1 MATGRFMQ
9 SGSACMMDEF
19 RSDHACMIQNSETE
33 LEFMHAAS
41 QPARA
46 PGQPPA
52 GSWQDGGC
60 RLRMVLGRSNDY
72 RRARMHGGRSPL
84 HLRAPVVIRS
94 P

>member
-52 GSWQDGGC
+52 GGWQDGGC
-60 RLRMVLGRSNDY
+60 RLRMVLGRS
-72 RRARMHGGRSPL
+72 R
-84 HLRAPVVIRS
+84 
-94 P
+94 

>member
-46 PGQPPA
+46 PGQPAA
-52 GSWQDGGC
+52 GSWQNGGC
-60 RLRMVLGRSNDY
+60 RLRMLLGRSKRI
-72 RRARMHGGRSPL
+72 RRARMQWVPRPL
-84 HLRAPVVIRS
+84 HLRAPDTLRS

>member
-33 LEFMHAAS
+33 REFMHAAS
-41 QPARA
+41 QSARA
-46 PGQPPA
+46 PA
-52 GSWQDGGC
+52 GSGQLAEW
-60 RLRMVLGRSNDY
+60 RMSVTHASRAIERPQARAYAWGR
-72 RRARMHGGRSPL
+72 PQFT
-84 HLRAPVVIRS
+84 LRAPWVFRS

>member
-1 MATGRFMQ
+1 
-9 SGSACMMDEF
+9 
-19 RSDHACMIQNSETE
+19 
-33 LEFMHAAS
+33 MHAAS

-60 RLRMVLGRSNDY
+60 QLRMVLGRSNDH
-72 RRARMHGGRSPL
+72 RRARMHGERFPL

-94 P
+94 PYIYDLNFQPWGTQYRHAMPPIAA